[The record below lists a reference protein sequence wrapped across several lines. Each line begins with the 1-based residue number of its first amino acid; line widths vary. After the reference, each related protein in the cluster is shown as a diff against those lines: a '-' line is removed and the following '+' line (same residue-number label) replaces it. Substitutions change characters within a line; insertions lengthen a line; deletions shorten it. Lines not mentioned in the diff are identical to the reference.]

1 MIRNINYNV
10 INYIFNFICIY
21 IIDVTV
27 LRLVLYYLYSV
38 PCGVVVRALA
48 YRSEH
53 PGFES
58 PLLLKIFLKLCC

>member
-1 MIRNINYNV
+1 M
-10 INYIFNFICIY
+10 
-21 IIDVTV
+21 DVTV
-27 LRLVLYYLYSV
+27 LRLVLYQLYSV

-58 PLLLKIFLKLCC
+58 PSLLKFFLKLCC